1 MKVLAQNCQKRRL
14 EKGLSRDAL
23 ADLSKV
29 PAATIAKFET
39 KHVISLVSFVAL
51 AKALGYTNDLKQL
64 LSEPLYNTMAELDE
78 INRNL
83 FPAQLLRFHTKS
95 SKIETVRERKKEYIY
110 EKFL

>member
-1 MKVLAQNCQKRRL
+1 MTLLYTFDEDKTEAIMKVLAQNCQKRRL
-14 EKGLSRDAL
+14 EKGLSRDA
-23 ADLSKV
+23 LSKV

-83 FPAQLLRFHTKS
+83 NRKRGS
-95 SKIETVRERKKEYIY
+95 RNVRKEK
-110 EKFL
+110 E

>member
-1 MKVLAQNCQKRRL
+1 MTLLYKFDEDKTEAIMKVLAQNCQKRRL

-83 FPAQLLRFHTKS
+83 NRKRGS
-95 SKIETVRERKKEYIY
+95 RNVRKEK
-110 EKFL
+110 E

>member
-1 MKVLAQNCQKRRL
+1 MTLLYTFDEDKTEAIMKVLAQNCQKRRL

-51 AKALGYTNDLKQL
+51 AKALGYSKSIKNL
-64 LSEPLYNTMAELDE
+64 LAEPLYNTMEELDT
-78 INRNL
+78 INRN
-83 FPAQLLRFHTKS
+83 KN
-95 SKIETVRERKKEYIY
+95 RKRGRNEINK
-110 EKFL
+110 

>member
-1 MKVLAQNCQKRRL
+1 MTLLYTFDEDKTEAIMKVLAQNCQKRRL

-64 LSEPLYNTMAELDE
+64 LSIVTLKLY
-78 INRNL
+78 
-83 FPAQLLRFHTKS
+83 LLIMILLISYTLNH
-95 SKIETVRERKKEYIY
+95 
-110 EKFL
+110 

>member
-1 MKVLAQNCQKRRL
+1 MTLLYTFDEDKTEAIMKVLAQNCQKRRL

-39 KHVISLVSFVAL
+39 KHVISFVAL

-83 FPAQLLRFHTKS
+83 NRKRGS
-95 SKIETVRERKKEYIY
+95 RNVRKEK
-110 EKFL
+110 E

>member
-1 MKVLAQNCQKRRL
+1 M
-14 EKGLSRDAL
+14 

-29 PAATIAKFET
+29 PAATIAKIET

-51 AKALGYTNDLKQL
+51 AKAMGYTNDLKQL

-83 FPAQLLRFHTKS
+83 NRKRGS
-95 SKIETVRERKKEYIY
+95 RNVRKEK
-110 EKFL
+110 E

>member
-1 MKVLAQNCQKRRL
+1 MTLLYTFDEDKTEAIMKVLAQNCQKRRL
-14 EKGLSRDAL
+14 EKGLSRDSL

-83 FPAQLLRFHTKS
+83 NRKRGS
-95 SKIETVRERKKEYIY
+95 RNVRKEK
-110 EKFL
+110 E